1 MALQSKPTFLARLV
15 LALALFGLAFS
26 KDSKD
31 SYGPCY
37 SALTIDGS
45 LPKHIKAKNL
55 PYANP
60 LAKKGGTFK
69 TLGLGGFDSLD
80 FFVLKGSKADS
91 LELVYDSLMAQS
103 LDEAFSIYP
112 LVAKEICLAADKS
125 GVRFKI
131 DSRAKFSDGVSITAA
146 DVKFSFDMLMERGD
160 PSNARYYQD
169 VSEARII
176 NNQTIEFRFKH
187 PDNKELPLILA
198 QLYIV
203 PKHFYVGD
211 SKDNSFGKQPL
222 RKPLGSGPYTI
233 ERFEINKSITYKRNQ
248 NYWAKNLMVN
258 KGVYNFDRVIV
269 EYYKDESV
277 ALRAFLAGEYD
288 YRLEPQAKAWAKDY
302 DGRSFREGRFKKLEL
317 EHGLPVGMQGFYI
330 NTRREELKNKLVRE
344 ALLQCF
350 DFEWSNKYL
359 FYSQYKRTK
368 SYYEN
373 SEFAAKGRLMDKENK
388 AQLDLLLNLGILEK
402 TKEGIGIAAGYED
415 SIDSRMLSQA
425 YEVPTTD
432 KANGKRE
439 NLKRAKG
446 LLEKA
451 GYKVVDNQLVDSKGR
466 PLRLNIL
473 LYSNLFERVVLPFKK
488 NLALLGID
496 LVISVVDSSQYENR
510 VKKFDY
516 DLIVGVIPQSLSPG
530 NEQDFF
536 FSSSSANLEGS
547 RNFPGIT
554 NKAIDLLISRLNKTI
569 DHDSRVAIL
578 RAMDRILL
586 WGFYV
591 IPHYYS
597 PSFRIALNS
606 RIGRPDYFAPYS
618 SPFSIYNYWWW
629 E

>member
-1 MALQSKPTFLARLV
+1 
-15 LALALFGLAFS
+15 
-26 KDSKD
+26 
-31 SYGPCY
+31 
-37 SALTIDGS
+37 
-45 LPKHIKAKNL
+45 
-55 PYANP
+55 
-60 LAKKGGTFK
+60 
-69 TLGLGGFDSLD
+69 
-80 FFVLKGSKADS
+80 
-91 LELVYDSLMAQS
+91 
-103 LDEAFSIYP
+103 
-112 LVAKEICLAADKS
+112 
-125 GVRFKI
+125 
-131 DSRAKFSDGVSITAA
+131 
-146 DVKFSFDMLMERGD
+146 
-160 PSNARYYQD
+160 
-169 VSEARII
+169 
-176 NNQTIEFRFKH
+176 
-187 PDNKELPLILA
+187 
-198 QLYIV
+198 
-203 PKHFYVGD
+203 
-211 SKDNSFGKQPL
+211 
-222 RKPLGSGPYTI
+222 
-233 ERFEINKSITYKRNQ
+233 
-248 NYWAKNLMVN
+248 
-258 KGVYNFDRVIV
+258 
-269 EYYKDESV
+269 
-277 ALRAFLAGEYD
+277 
-288 YRLEPQAKAWAKDY
+288 
-302 DGRSFREGRFKKLEL
+302 
-317 EHGLPVGMQGFYI
+317 
-330 NTRREELKNKLVRE
+330 
-344 ALLQCF
+344 
-350 DFEWSNKYL
+350 
-359 FYSQYKRTK
+359 
-368 SYYEN
+368 
-373 SEFAAKGRLMDKENK
+373 
-388 AQLDLLLNLGILEK
+388 
-402 TKEGIGIAAGYED
+402 
-415 SIDSRMLSQA
+415 MLSQA